1 MMYRFY
7 LAAIDLLPGAI
18 ILIPVYWILNRVH
31 FHDVRKS
38 AFYCIF
44 SCYLAAVYVL
54 VGMPTVTYV
63 SPEFNLNLIPILG
76 FIDDW
81 KNSILN
87 VLLFIPL
94 GVMLPIGWMKYR
106 INRNAVL
113 FGFGMSLSI
122 EILQIFTFRATDVND
137 LITNTLGTFFGFL
150 LAGKLMER
158 FPLAKEFVNEAKS
171 KELAVVCSTTFAI
184 MFFVH
189 PFLSSA
195 LWDLVLS

>member
-18 ILIPVYWILNRVH
+18 LLIPVYWILNKVH
-31 FHDVRKS
+31 FHDARKS
-38 AFYCIF
+38 VFYCIF

-94 GVMLPIGWMKYR
+94 GMMLPIGWMKYR
-106 INRNAVL
+106 INRNTVL

-137 LITNTLGTFFGFL
+137 LITNTLGTFLGFL
-150 LAGKLMER
+150 FAGKLMER
-158 FPLAKEFVNEAKS
+158 FPLTKELANEAKS
-171 KELAVVCSTTFAI
+171 KELSGVCFITFVI

-189 PFLSSA
+189 PFLSPA
-195 LWDLVLS
+195 LWDFILS